1 MSKKTDMKPFEIPVE
16 GSLGILA
23 LGAVGIRAWK
33 KKRQDVGYDV
43 PNTNF
48 MKKKPE
54 ELKAEAKKKAEV
66 KKKEGKKK

>member
-1 MSKKTDMKPFEIPVE
+1 MKKTDPKPFKIPEE

-33 KKRQDVGYDV
+33 EKRKRVGYIN

-54 ELKAEAKKKAEV
+54 ELREEV
-66 KKKEGKKK
+66 KKKVEAAQKEDKKK